1 MLPLPWTIDWEQG
14 MLGTEIVIRF
24 RWVSVAKVLLFSPA
38 VAVPICLLFYLPW
51 ESANAPAWVQAIG
64 SIAAIIAAWLIP
76 YQHEKM
82 RVRKQKEDL
91 LASVAWLA
99 LRVKNSFDHMVG
111 VIQKS
116 EPKARDRWLFLSQ
129 PSDWAIHRDAARE
142 FPLVGFTRDEIS
154 WLLCIRSVTEFGLL
168 CAEDLRTWDFD
179 NRPDLTQDFPHNDG
193 ITFHGSQITWA
204 LGQLPL
210 GAPRRD
216 AA

>member
-1 MLPLPWTIDWEQG
+1 

-24 RWVSVAKVLLFSPA
+24 TWVSVAKILFLSPV

-51 ESANAPAWVQAIG
+51 DSPNAPAWVQAVG

-76 YQHEKM
+76 YQHEQM

-111 VIQKS
+111 VIQRS
-116 EPKARDRWLFLSQ
+116 EPEALDHWLFLSE

-142 FPLVGFTRDEIS
+142 FSLAGFTHDEIS
-154 WLLCIRSVTEFGLL
+154 WLLES
-168 CAEDLRTWDFD
+168 
-179 NRPDLTQDFPHNDG
+179 
-193 ITFHGSQITWA
+193 
-204 LGQLPL
+204 PL
-210 GAPRRD
+210 VS
-216 AA
+216 

>member
-1 MLPLPWTIDWEQG
+1 M
-14 MLGTEIVIRF
+14 
-24 RWVSVAKVLLFSPA
+24 
-38 VAVPICLLFYLPW
+38 
-51 ESANAPAWVQAIG
+51 
-64 SIAAIIAAWLIP
+64 
-76 YQHEKM
+76 
-82 RVRKQKEDL
+82 
-91 LASVAWLA
+91 
-99 LRVKNSFDHMVG
+99 KNSFDHMVG

-154 WLLCIRSVTEFGLL
+154 WFLCIRSVTEFGLL

-193 ITFHGSQITWA
+193 IAFHGSQINWA
-204 LGQLPL
+204 FGQLPL
-210 GAPRRD
+210 GAPCRD